1 MLSLKCLV
9 ESNSLKSIPSK
20 YICLNKNEEHDSILL
35 NETENVPTIDF
46 SQLISADL
54 NVRSMAIQKLGDA
67 CRDWGFFMLIN
78 HGVSEKLR
86 DEVLRGSQCFFD
98 LSSEDKKEYIGEK
111 LFDPIRCGTSFNIK
125 VDKKLYWRD
134 YLKCYVHPQLHVPN
148 KPIAFSETLE
158 EYVTKSRELIG
169 ELLKGISMSLG
180 LEENYI
186 HKMMN
191 VDMGSQLL
199 VINYYPPCP
208 KPELVM
214 GLPAHTDHGLLT
226 LLMQNELCGLQI
238 EHNGKWI
245 PVNPLPNS
253 FLINT
258 GDHLEILTNGKYK
271 SVVHRALV
279 MNKKSARISVGT
291 AHGPTLDTIVT
302 PAPEL
307 LSKNNPSTYRGIT
320 YKDYL
325 QLQQSRELERR
336 SCLDYIRI

>member
-1 MLSLKCLV
+1 MLNLKCLV
-9 ESNSLKSIPSK
+9 KSNSLKSIPSS
-20 YICLNKNEEHDSILL
+20 YICFNKNEGNDSMLID
-35 NETENVPTIDF
+35 ETNNISTIDF
-46 SQLISADL
+46 SQLISSDL
-54 NVRSMAIQKLGDA
+54 NARSVAIQKLGDA

-78 HGVSEKLR
+78 HGVSEILK
-86 DEVLRGSQCFFD
+86 DEVIKGSQCFFD
-98 LSSEDKKEYIGEK
+98 LSNEDKKEYIGEK
-111 LFDPIRCGTSFNIK
+111 LSDPIRCGTSFNLK
-125 VDKKLYWRD
+125 VDKTLFWRD
-134 YLKCYVHPQLHVPN
+134 YLKCYVHPQFHVPN

-169 ELLKGISMSLG
+169 ELLKGISVSLG

-186 HKMMN
+186 QKTMN

-214 GLPAHTDHGLLT
+214 GLPAHTDHGLFT

-279 MNKKSARISVGT
+279 MNKKVARISVGT

-307 LSKNNPSTYRGIT
+307 LSKDGPSIYRGIT
-320 YKDYL
+320 YKYYL
-325 QLQQSRELERR
+325 QLQQSRELERK
-336 SCLDYIRI
+336 SCLDCIRI

>member
-1 MLSLKCLV
+1 M
-9 ESNSLKSIPSK
+9 
-20 YICLNKNEEHDSILL
+20 
-35 NETENVPTIDF
+35 
-46 SQLISADL
+46 IS
-54 NVRSMAIQKLGDA
+54 QKLNFYKI
-67 CRDWGFFMLIN
+67 FFIHFCN
-78 HGVSEKLR
+78 V
-86 DEVLRGSQCFFD
+86 C
-98 LSSEDKKEYIGEK
+98 
-111 LFDPIRCGTSFNIK
+111 
-125 VDKKLYWRD
+125 
-134 YLKCYVHPQLHVPN
+134 
-148 KPIAFSETLE
+148 SETLE

-258 GDHLEILTNGKYK
+258 GDHLEVKLK
-271 SVVHRALV
+271 L
-279 MNKKSARISVGT
+279 
-291 AHGPTLDTIVT
+291 
-302 PAPEL
+302 
-307 LSKNNPSTYRGIT
+307 
-320 YKDYL
+320 YL
-325 QLQQSRELERR
+325 QVVIL
-336 SCLDYIRI
+336 CLISW